1 MPGRSRVAGDMGRPI
16 LRRDGELVKHA
27 AIRGCQTCAPVRL
40 ENSFEV
46 AASLDDAWRLLNDVP
61 RVVPCMPGAELTETV
76 DENTW
81 KGLVHVRLGPVALQF
96 ATDVTREDVDEAAHR
111 VVLATKARELKGR
124 GGAQATI
131 ESSLSEAEGKTK
143 VDIVTE
149 LNLQGAVAQYGRGV
163 VPAVASELTRQFAE
177 NIAKLLDQPDRA
189 TGTAE
194 PEPGPAPVVPVSGF
208 RLGVRAVFGALAR
221 LFRRSR

>member
-27 AIRGCQTCAPVRL
+27 ATRGCQTCAPVRL

-111 VVLATKARELKGR
+111 VVR
-124 GGAQATI
+124 
-131 ESSLSEAEGKTK
+131 
-143 VDIVTE
+143 
-149 LNLQGAVAQYGRGV
+149 V